1 MFFDVTII
9 GAGLVG
15 LATGHRL
22 LEARPGLKLAF
33 VEKETSEARH
43 QSSHNSGVIHSGIYY
58 RPGSLKARNCIR
70 GYGLLLDFC
79 RQHEVAHEI
88 CGKLIVAVQE
98 AERPRLVEILRR
110 GEANGLKGL
119 RKLNPAQI
127 RELEPYVHGVE
138 AIHVPQAGIVDFPGV
153 ARTLRRLIEENGG
166 QFFFGSPAQ
175 DIAQRS
181 GEAVVQ
187 TPAEEIRSRLVIN
200 CGGLYA
206 DKLAERAGQKL
217 DVKVIPFRGEY
228 YKLKKERRHLVRN
241 LIYPVPDPAFPFLGV
256 HFTRMIGGEV
266 EAGPNAV
273 PAFRREG
280 YRLKDFD
287 FREFAEIL
295 AFPGFRKLA
304 LRYWRVELDE
314 LHRSFSK
321 RAFVRTLQRLIP
333 EVRPE
338 DFLPGGAGVRAQAV
352 DRNGRLVDDFL
363 ILENHRVLNVV
374 NAPSPAAT
382 SCLSIGQS
390 ISDKVLKKLD

>member
-33 VEKETSEARH
+33 VEKEDREARH

-70 GYGLLLDFC
+70 GYGMLLEFC
-79 RQHEVAHEI
+79 RRHEVAHEV
-88 CGKLIVAVQE
+88 CGKIIVATQP
-98 AERPRLVEILRR
+98 AERPRLEDILRR
-110 GEANGLKGL
+110 GEANGLQGL
-119 RKLNPAQI
+119 RKLNAGQI
-127 RELEPYVHGVE
+127 RELEPHVRGVE
-138 AIHVPQAGIVDFPGV
+138 AIHVPQAGIVDFPAV
-153 ARTLRRLIEENGG
+153 AHTLRRLIEQRDGR
-166 QFFFGSPAQ
+166 FFFGQAARE
-175 DIAQRS
+175 IAQS
-181 GEAVVQ
+181 EGEALVR
-187 TPAEEIRSRLVIN
+187 TPQEEIRSRLVIN

-206 DKLAERAGQKL
+206 DKLAERSGQKL
-217 DVKVIPFRGEY
+217 DVMVIPFRGEY
-228 YKLKKERRHLVRN
+228 YKLKPERRHLVRN

-256 HFTRMIGGEV
+256 HFTRMIDGEV

-273 PAFRREG
+273 LAFRREG

-287 FREFAEIL
+287 FGEFWEIL

-304 LRYWRVELDE
+304 RRYWQVELDE

-321 RAFVRTLQRLIP
+321 RAFVRSLQRLIP
-333 EVRPE
+333 EVGPE
-338 DFLPGGAGVRAQAV
+338 DFLPGGSGVRAQAV
-352 DRNGRLVDDFL
+352 DRAGNLVDDFL

-390 ISDKVLKKLD
+390 ITDKVLKILN